1 MKRCVLA
8 IAAMFSIVFV
18 PAHAQEQT
26 VTAKEIQDTWV
37 GKTLVGTTANGAPA
51 TLKLRTDGGASVSA
65 GATNDTGIWR
75 LSDQGYCT
83 TWRNIRSG
91 QERCFI
97 VRRADTKMTVF
108 NPDGSVRG
116 DSSRRSNS
124 QLSRNCTTPT
134 PQSQRADSIPP
145 CRSDD
150 ESHVCNLCV
159 HHIAV

>member
-65 GATNDTGIWR
+65 GATNDTGTWR

-83 TWRNIRSG
+83 TWKNIRSG
-91 QERCFI
+91 QERCFT

-108 NPDGSVRG
+108 NPDGSVSG
-116 DSSRRSNS
+116 
-124 QLSRNCTTPT
+124 QFTE
-134 PQSQRADSIPP
+134 IK
-145 CRSDD
+145 
-150 ESHVCNLCV
+150 
-159 HHIAV
+159 